1 MSINTGK
8 TENMKLEG
16 KVAIVTGGARDIG
29 RQVSLKLALEGAKV
43 VLNYFDNKA
52 DADETLKM
60 ISNQGGE
67 AIAVPGDM
75 TKADDVKNLV
85 KIALTKYNGKLDIL
99 VNVVG
104 GLVARKTIT
113 EMEEEFWDFLMNV
126 NVKSAFLTVREV
138 VPYMKEGGSIILFS
152 SQAARDGGGPGA
164 SAYAAAKGAVMTFT
178 RSMAKELGPRNIRV
192 NALAPGMIATS
203 FHDRF
208 TKSEVRER
216 VAAATPLRR
225 EGKAEE
231 VADLIAYLASDEA
244 SFLTGLNVDINGGTY
259 FS

>member
-1 MSINTGK
+1 
-8 TENMKLEG
+8 
-16 KVAIVTGGARDIG
+16 
-29 RQVSLKLALEGAKV
+29 
-43 VLNYFDNKA
+43 
-52 DADETLKM
+52 
-60 ISNQGGE
+60 
-67 AIAVPGDM
+67 M
-75 TKADDVKNLV
+75 TKAEDVRNL
-85 KIALTKYNGKLDIL
+85 ITTALSTWNGKLDIL

-113 EMEEEFWDFLMNV
+113 EMEEEFWDFLMSV
-126 NVKSAFLTVREV
+126 NVKSAFLTIREV
-138 VPYMKEGGSIILFS
+138 VPHMTEGGSIILFS

-164 SAYAAAKGAVMTFT
+164 SAYAAAKGAVMTFA

>member
-1 MSINTGK
+1 
-8 TENMKLEG
+8 MKLEG

-29 RQVSLKLALEGAKV
+29 RQVSLKLAREGAKV
-43 VLNYFDNKA
+43 VLNYFDNKP

-60 ISNQGGE
+60 ISDLGGE

-75 TKADDVKNLV
+75 TKADDVRDLV
-85 KIALTKYNGKLDIL
+85 TTALSTWNGKLDIL

-126 NVKSAFLTVREV
+126 NVKSAFLTIREV
-138 VPYMKEGGSIILFS
+138 VPHMAEGGSIILFS

-164 SAYAAAKGAVMTFT
+164 SAYAAAKGAVMTFA

>member
-1 MSINTGK
+1 
-8 TENMKLEG
+8 MKLAG
-16 KVAIVTGGARDIG
+16 KIAIVTGGARDIG

-43 VLNYFDNKA
+43 VLNYFDNKE
-52 DADETLKM
+52 DADETLRM
-60 ISNQGGE
+60 ISDMGGE
-67 AIAVPGDM
+67 AIAVAGDM

-85 KIALTKYNGKLDIL
+85 KNALSAFNGRLDIL

-126 NVKSAFLTVREV
+126 NIKSAFLTTREV
-138 VPYMKEGGSIILFS
+138 VPYMTEGGSIIFFS

-178 RSMAKELGPRNIRV
+178 RSMAKELGPKNIRV

-231 VADLIAYLASDEA
+231 VADLIAYLVSDEA